1 MISLNLNR
9 RYKNVLFLFLFLVL
23 ILVATGINLVKN
35 SRTIVLPPP
44 PRGFVLRKIEPEVL
58 MRRAK
63 QGDAEAQRNLGF
75 LYHKGQGVPQDYAEA
90 RKWWLRAAKQ
100 GNYNAQHSLG
110 FLYFKGQG
118 VPVDYVTS
126 FAWASAAARGAKDA
140 EEFRDL
146 VYNKLGLASLGRAQE
161 LSREYFK
168 LYVEPFQ

>member
-1 MISLNLNR
+1 MISPNLTF
-9 RYKNVLFLFLFLVL
+9 RYKNVLFLFLFIIL
-23 ILVATGINLVKN
+23 ILVATGINLVTN

-58 MRRAK
+58 IRRAK

-75 LYHKGQGVPQDYAEA
+75 LFHKGQGVPQDYAEA

-126 FAWASAAARGAKDA
+126 YAWASAAAQGAKDA

-146 VYNKLGLASLGRAQE
+146 VGNKLGLASLGRAQE

>member
-1 MISLNLNR
+1 MVSLNLNF

-35 SRTIVLPPP
+35 SRTMVLPPP

-58 MRRAK
+58 IRRAK
-63 QGDAEAQRNLGF
+63 QGDPESHPNLGF
-75 LYHKGQGVPQDYAEA
+75 PYHKAQDVPKDYAEA
-90 RKWWLRAAKQ
+90 GMWWLRAAKQ

-161 LSREYFK
+161 LSWEYFK